1 MLDVERDV
9 FDGGAELGNYHEV
22 FSFVD
27 FDHVWR
33 VAIACQI
40 LELFEFSQQVVNCCV
55 SGLSH
60 CCIVRYLSK
69 CQLGGNKSRLI

>member
-27 FDHVWR
+27 LDHVWR
-33 VAIACQI
+33 VAIACQV
-40 LELFEFSQQVVNCCV
+40 LELFEFS
-55 SGLSH
+55 
-60 CCIVRYLSK
+60 
-69 CQLGGNKSRLI
+69 